1 MFFFSFFLLE
11 PARSVPEICDS
22 EDLGWKIRL
31 NTFRQSTIPQNYHH
45 HHHHH
50 HHHQQQQTNS
60 ISNLNKL
67 CCNGSY
73 KLIYECKSKT
83 CKDKGTLM
91 QI

>member
-11 PARSVPEICDS
+11 PARGVPDICNS
-22 EDLGWKIRL
+22 EDLGWKIWL
-31 NTFRQSTIPQNYHH
+31 NTFRQSAIPKNHH
-45 HHHHH
+45 HN
-50 HHHQQQQTNS
+50 HHHQQQQQQANS

-73 KLIYECKSKT
+73 KLIYECKSKV
-83 CKDKGTLM
+83 CKDKGTLT

>member
-11 PARSVPEICDS
+11 PARGVPDICNS
-22 EDLGWKIRL
+22 EDLGWKIWL
-31 NTFRQSTIPQNYHH
+31 NTFRQSAIPQNHH
-45 HHHHH
+45 HN
-50 HHHQQQQTNS
+50 HHHQQQQQQANS

-73 KLIYECKSKT
+73 KLIYECKSKV
-83 CKDKGTLM
+83 CKDKGTLT

>member
-11 PARSVPEICDS
+11 PARGVLDICNS
-22 EDLGWKIRL
+22 EDLGWKIWL
-31 NTFRQSTIPQNYHH
+31 NTFRQSAIPQN
-45 HHHHH
+45 HHHH
-50 HHHQQQQTNS
+50 HHHQQQQQQANS

-73 KLIYECKSKT
+73 KLIYECKSKV
-83 CKDKGTLM
+83 CKDKGTLT

>member
-11 PARSVPEICDS
+11 PARGVPDICNS
-22 EDLGWKIRL
+22 EDLGWKIWL
-31 NTFRQSTIPQNYHH
+31 NTFRQSAIPQNHH
-45 HHHHH
+45 HHHY
-50 HHHQQQQTNS
+50 HQQQQQQANS

>member
-11 PARSVPEICDS
+11 PARGVPDICNS
-22 EDLGWKIRL
+22 EDLGWKIWL
-31 NTFRQSTIPQNYHH
+31 NTFRQSAIPQN
-45 HHHHH
+45 HHHH
-50 HHHQQQQTNS
+50 HHHQQQQQQANI

-73 KLIYECKSKT
+73 KLIYECKSKI
-83 CKDKGTLM
+83 CKDKGTLT

>member
-11 PARSVPEICDS
+11 PARGVPDICNS
-22 EDLGWKIRL
+22 EDLGWKIWL
-31 NTFRQSTIPQNYHH
+31 NTFRQSAIPQNHH
-45 HHHHH
+45 HN
-50 HHHQQQQTNS
+50 HHHQQQQQQANS

>member
-11 PARSVPEICDS
+11 PARGVPDICNS
-22 EDLGWKIRL
+22 EDLSWKIWL
-31 NTFRQSTIPQNYHH
+31 NTFRQSAIPQN
-45 HHHHH
+45 HHHH
-50 HHHQQQQTNS
+50 HHHQQQQQQANS

-73 KLIYECKSKT
+73 KLIYECKSKV
-83 CKDKGTLM
+83 CKDKGTLT